1 MQLAVAAGATP
12 VVTVGSSAKLEA
24 AKALGAVAGF
34 NRHDGPWVDA
44 AKELTKGLCVCAC
57 VCACVFVCVCLCV
70 CVRARVCVCVSV
82 NFAFGFVR
90 LHFAFLLHPPNPR
103 VLPLGHGYDL
113 ILDPVGA
120 SYWQQN
126 ADAVAVDGTWVLYA
140 LMGGADIDGPILRR

>member
-1 MQLAVAAGATP
+1 MPTAAVQLAVAAGATP

-57 VCACVFVCVCLCV
+57 VCA
-70 CVRARVCVCVSV
+70 RSCVCVSV

>member
-1 MQLAVAAGATP
+1 MPTAAVQLAVAAGATP

-57 VCACVFVCVCLCV
+57 VCA
-70 CVRARVCVCVSV
+70 RSCVCVSV

-126 ADAVAVDGTWVLYA
+126 ADAVAVDGR
-140 LMGGADIDGPILRR
+140 G